1 MGATIE
7 NMLKM
12 IEVKLATDF
21 PAKRASAQRAYL
33 WNAPGPPPDRNADG
47 DATRRSGR
55 GDGIE
60 AGRAGREPRPDATQ
74 RQAREGHRRRARV
87 LFEMGVAGSILKIA
101 WEAELAY
108 LVKRCMESGDEQFRL
123 YASTGPLGLLR
134 FYAFLKRQ
142 CYWQALKLITTS
154 EEMALQIMTGV
165 TLGGFAVS
173 PR

>member
-1 MGATIE
+1 
-7 NMLKM
+7 
-12 IEVKLATDF
+12 
-21 PAKRASAQRAYL
+21 
-33 WNAPGPPPDRNADG
+33 
-47 DATRRSGR
+47 
-55 GDGIE
+55 
-60 AGRAGREPRPDATQ
+60 
-74 RQAREGHRRRARV
+74 
-87 LFEMGVAGSILKIA
+87 MGVAGSILKIA